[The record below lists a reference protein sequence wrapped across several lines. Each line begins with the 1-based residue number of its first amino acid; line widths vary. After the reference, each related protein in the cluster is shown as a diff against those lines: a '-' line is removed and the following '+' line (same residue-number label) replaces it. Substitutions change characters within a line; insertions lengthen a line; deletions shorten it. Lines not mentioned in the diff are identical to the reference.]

1 MNIIKINPCRPFTG
15 MHNPEVYPD
24 ILKNALIKA
33 YDLNQE
39 SSLLL
44 DEAVHTVYSENASPV
59 MGDIVDEVFALQKH
73 GHGLCFQLG
82 GLLRRM
88 VDRIYPE
95 SKIFCD
101 RDGIAL
107 NELDAAGFHFLL
119 LGISDARVQAF
130 MERMILSAIYYN

>member
-1 MNIIKINPCRPFTG
+1 MNIIKINPCRPFKG

-39 SSLLL
+39 ASLLL
-44 DEAVHTVYSENASPV
+44 DEAIHTAYSKNASPIMEDV
-59 MGDIVDEVFALQKH
+59 VEEVFALQKH
-73 GHGLCFQLG
+73 GLGLCFQLG

-88 VDRIYPE
+88 VDGIYPE
-95 SKIFCD
+95 SEIFCD

-107 NELDAAGFHFLL
+107 NELDTTGFHFLL
-119 LGISDARVQAF
+119 IGISDARVQIF
-130 MERMILSAIYYN
+130 MERLILSAIYYS

>member
-1 MNIIKINPCRPFTG
+1 MNIIKINPGRPFKG

-39 SSLLL
+39 ASLLL
-44 DEAVHTVYSENASPV
+44 DEAIHTAYSKNPSPV
-59 MGDIVDEVFALQKH
+59 MEDIVEEVYALQKH
-73 GHGLCFQLG
+73 GPGLCFQLG

-88 VDRIYPE
+88 VDEIYPE
-95 SKIFCD
+95 SKAFCD

-107 NELDAAGFHFLL
+107 NELDTAGFHFLL
-119 LGISDARVQAF
+119 IGISDTRVQMF
-130 MERMILSAIYYN
+130 MERMILSAIYYS